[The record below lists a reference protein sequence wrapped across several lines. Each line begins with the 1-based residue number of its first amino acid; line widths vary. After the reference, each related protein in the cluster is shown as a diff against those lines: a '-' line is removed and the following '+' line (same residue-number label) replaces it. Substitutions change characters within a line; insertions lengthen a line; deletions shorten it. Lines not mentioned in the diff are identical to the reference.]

1 MRVLVIGAGMGGL
14 AAALRLRQ
22 RGHEVELIEGRN
34 AVGGL
39 ASGETHNDLAFDA
52 GPYILLDR
60 PGLEWAFEKLGLDLS
75 REITLRRVDTLYEV
89 ESAGNPPVRFHA
101 DRNRTAGEMER
112 HWPGS
117 GARYLTFVD
126 RTARLLARVLPLQR
140 ISHPGALDL
149 LRSGAW
155 RDVPFLLSSLETVLR
170 DARLPGPVVDAIGI
184 WTHVAGQAAS
194 GAPSPMALIPAM
206 VHGVGAFYPKGGIA
220 ALPRALGAAVESAG
234 VHVRLGTRVR
244 RILVEGGRARGVETE
259 AGETIAAS
267 AIVAASS
274 GVGTYL
280 DLLPAACVPAKVR
293 RHLESLP
300 LQSPG
305 VCAYLRVRG
314 GDSDGN
320 GSPYLRFLLPADGSP
335 CRSLVQTAI
344 ADPDARGVGDAGS
357 PARLLSPLP
366 YERARRMT
374 PEQQSEHLEVLLREE
389 WWQRHV
395 SGHEVLARRGPAQWG
410 ADFNL
415 FRESMNPVMTAR
427 LMRRG
432 RLAHRSPHVRGLY
445 LAGSSTHPGQW
456 VSFCAISGVL
466 TADALHH
473 DGGGRN

>member
-1 MRVLVIGAGMGGL
+1 MSVVVIGAGMGGL
-14 AAALRLRQ
+14 AASLQLRRL
-22 RGHEVELIEGRN
+22 GYEVELIEGRTS
-34 AVGGL
+34 VGGL
-39 ASGETHNDLAFDA
+39 ASGQHHDGLAFDA

-60 PGLEWAFEKLGLDLS
+60 PGLEWAFAKLGLDLS
-75 REITLRRVDTLYEV
+75 RELELRRVDTLYEV
-89 ESAGNPPVRFHA
+89 ESAGNPAVRFHA
-101 DRNRTAGEMER
+101 DRARTADEMER

-117 GARYLTFVD
+117 GARYLAFVD
-126 RTARLLARVLPLQR
+126 RTSRLLARVLPLQR
-140 ISHPGALDL
+140 ISRPRVFDV

-155 RDVPFLLSSLETVLR
+155 RDVPFLLSTLEAVLR
-170 DARLPGPVVDAIGI
+170 DARLPRPVVDAIGI
-184 WTHVAGQAAS
+184 WTHVAGQSES

-220 ALPRALGAAVESAG
+220 AVPRALGAAVERAG
-234 VHVRLGTRVR
+234 VRVRLGTRVR
-244 RILVEGGRARGVETE
+244 RILVEGGRARGIETE
-259 AGETIAAS
+259 AGETIAATTV
-267 AIVAASS
+267 VAASS

-280 DLLPAACVPAKVR
+280 DLLPPPSVPSKVR

-305 VCAYLRVRG
+305 VCAYLRVHG
-314 GDSDGN
+314 GAADG
-320 GSPYLRFLLPADGSP
+320 PYLRFLLPVDGSS

-344 ADPDARGVGDAGS
+344 ADPDARGAGAAGS
-357 PARLLSPLP
+357 PARLLSPIP
-366 YERARRMT
+366 YERARLMT
-374 PEQQSEHLEVLLREE
+374 QDQQSAHLDGLLREE

-395 SGHEVLARRGPAQWG
+395 TGHEVLARRGPREWG

-466 TADALHH
+466 AAEAVKWD
-473 DGGGRN
+473 DRR